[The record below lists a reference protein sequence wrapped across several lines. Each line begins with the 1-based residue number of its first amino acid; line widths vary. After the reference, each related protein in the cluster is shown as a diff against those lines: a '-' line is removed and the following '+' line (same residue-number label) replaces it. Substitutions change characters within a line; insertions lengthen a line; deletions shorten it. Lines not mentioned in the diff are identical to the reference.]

1 VRVGTRLYTVQRGV
15 HDMNKYREFSP
26 DFKVQV
32 VLELLTNK
40 RTASEIC
47 RQHQLK
53 DSLLY
58 RWKQE
63 FLERAPQAFAQG
75 SAGQSLEQ
83 ARIAELEGVIGRLT
97 VELEAAKKV
106 SGLLG
111 SRRGTNAR

>member
-1 VRVGTRLYTVQRGV
+1 MSR
-15 HDMNKYREFSP
+15 YREFSP
-26 DFKVQV
+26 EFKVQV
-32 VLELLTNK
+32 VLELLTNA
-40 RTASEIC
+40 RSASAIC
-47 RQHQLK
+47 RQHQIK

-63 FLERAPQAFAQG
+63 FLERAPQVFAKG
-75 SAGQSLEQ
+75 SSGQSLEQ

-111 SRRGTNAR
+111 SRRGTSAR

>member
-1 VRVGTRLYTVQRGV
+1 MTR
-15 HDMNKYREFSP
+15 YREFSP
-26 DFKVQV
+26 EFKVRV
-32 VLELLTNK
+32 VLELLTNAHS
-40 RTASEIC
+40 ASEIC
-47 RQHQLK
+47 RQQQIK

-63 FLERAPQAFAQG
+63 FLERAPQLFAKG
-75 SAGQSLEQ
+75 STGQSLEQ

-111 SRRGTNAR
+111 LRRGTSAR

>member
-1 VRVGTRLYTVQRGV
+1 
-15 HDMNKYREFSP
+15 MSKYREFTP
-26 DFKVQV
+26 DFKVQI
-32 VLELLTNK
+32 VLELITNQH
-40 RTASEIC
+40 TASEIC

-63 FLERAPQAFAQG
+63 FLERAPQVFAPRNT
-75 SAGQSLEQ
+75 GQSLEQ

-106 SGLLG
+106 SMLWG
-111 SRRGTNAR
+111 SRRGVSAR

>member
-1 VRVGTRLYTVQRGV
+1 
-15 HDMNKYREFSP
+15 MSKYREFSP
-26 DFKVQV
+26 EFKAQV
-32 VLELLTNK
+32 VLELLTNQ
-40 RTASEIC
+40 RSASEIC

-63 FLERAPQAFAQG
+63 FLERAPQVFAPR
-75 SAGQSLEQ
+75 SMAQSLEQ

-106 SGLLG
+106 SALWG
-111 SRRGTNAR
+111 SHRGTSGR

>member
-1 VRVGTRLYTVQRGV
+1 
-15 HDMNKYREFSP
+15 MSKYREFSP
-26 DFKVQV
+26 EFKVQV
-32 VLELLTNK
+32 VLELLTNQ
-40 RTASEIC
+40 RSASEIC

-63 FLERAPQAFAQG
+63 FLERAPKIFARQ
-75 SAGQSLEQ
+75 STAQSLEE

-106 SGLLG
+106 SALLG
-111 SRRGTNAR
+111 SRRGANGR

>member
-1 VRVGTRLYTVQRGV
+1 
-15 HDMNKYREFSP
+15 MSKFREFSP
-26 DFKVQV
+26 QFKVQV
-32 VLELLTNK
+32 VLELLTNAHS
-40 RTASEIC
+40 ASEIC
-47 RQHQLK
+47 RQHQIK

-63 FLERAPQAFAQG
+63 FLERAPQVFAKG
-75 SAGQSLEQ
+75 STGQSLEQ
-83 ARIAELEGVIGRLT
+83 ARITELEGVIGRLT